1 MAMSKEDQK
10 AASDRIM
17 EKFPLTEEERGT
29 YEYLMLKP
37 PYGSSGD
44 TRVCRVCGAVFQEI
58 PATKEMGVVPAL
70 EQFSDH
76 STIHQTPAPQW
87 TEAYNRMQEAKEA
100 AKKNAS
106 T

>member
-17 EKFPLTEEERGT
+17 AKEPLTPEELKT

-37 PYGSSGD
+37 PYGGSGD
-44 TRVCRVCGAVFQEI
+44 RRVCRVCGAVFSET
-58 PATKEMGVVPAL
+58 PATKDSPAVSAL
-70 EQFSDH
+70 EKFADH
-76 STIHQTPAPQW
+76 STIHQPSGPQW
-87 TEAYNRMQEAKEA
+87 TEAYNRILAAKEA
-100 AKKNAS
+100 AKS